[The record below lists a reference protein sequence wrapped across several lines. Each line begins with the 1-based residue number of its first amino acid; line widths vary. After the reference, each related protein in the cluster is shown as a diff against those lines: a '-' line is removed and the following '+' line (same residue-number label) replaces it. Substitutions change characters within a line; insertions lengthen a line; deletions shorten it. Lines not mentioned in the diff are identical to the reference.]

1 MKYGMDEK
9 LMINLID
16 YLWGYAEKHGTRCIW
31 LDGSPDEEPY
41 SRITKYNT
49 KEILVNIN
57 WKHANLLPFKL
68 GHIIGHLEH
77 NDKHLNEELLK
88 FDRDTIEKHADL
100 YAAGLI
106 SGYALKNGLNFM
118 NYRELYCN
126 FGIPLYLLNC

>member
-1 MKYGMDEK
+1 MDEK

-16 YLWGYAEKHGTRCIW
+16 YLWGYAEKHGIRCIW

-57 WKHANLLPFKL
+57 W
-68 GHIIGHLEH
+68 
-77 NDKHLNEELLK
+77 
-88 FDRDTIEKHADL
+88 KHADL